1 MANTVSL
8 YKSFIIKDE
17 IRDQVY
23 EAEFKVKKD
32 WFENYLQDK
41 LEEEPDD
48 MYCSVDDFLMEYT
61 SDNADEVYEKA
72 IKENALIQDCIITD
86 AC

>member
-1 MANTVSL
+1 MANTVNL
-8 YKSFIIKDE
+8 YKSIIIRDE

-61 SDNADEVYEKA
+61 SDNADEVYKKA

>member
-1 MANTVSL
+1 MEKTVSL
-8 YKSFIIKDE
+8 YKSIIITDE
-17 IRDQVY
+17 IRDQVF

-32 WFENYLQDK
+32 WFENYLQGK
-41 LEEEPDD
+41 LEEDPED

-61 SDNADEVYEKA
+61 SDDADEVYEKA
-72 IKENALIQDCIITD
+72 VEDNALLQDCIITD

>member
-1 MANTVSL
+1 M
-8 YKSFIIKDE
+8 FIQIYDIRDE
-17 IRDQVY
+17 TRDQVY

-32 WFENYLQDK
+32 WFENYLQGK

-48 MYCSVDDFLMEYT
+48 MYCSVDDFLMDYT
-61 SDNADEVYEKA
+61 SDDADEVYEKA
-72 IKENALIQDCIITD
+72 VRENALVQDCIITD

>member
-1 MANTVSL
+1 MPNVVCL
-8 YKSFIIKDE
+8 YKSIVLRDNT
-17 IRDQVY
+17 RDQVY
-23 EAEFKVKKD
+23 ETEFKVKKD
-32 WFENYLQDK
+32 WFEKYLEQK

>member
-32 WFENYLQDK
+32 WFEKYLEQK

-86 AC
+86 VC

>member
-8 YKSFIIKDE
+8 YKSFIIRDE

-32 WFENYLQDK
+32 WFENYLQEK

>member
-1 MANTVSL
+1 MERTISL
-8 YKSFIIKDE
+8 YKSMVLRDE
-17 IRDQVY
+17 TRDQVY

-32 WFENYLQDK
+32 WFENYLQGK

-48 MYCSVDDFLMEYT
+48 MYCSIDDFLMDYT
-61 SDNADEVYEKA
+61 SDDADEVYEKA
-72 IKENALIQDCIITD
+72 TKEDALVQDCIITD

>member
-1 MANTVSL
+1 MKTVCL
-8 YKSFIIKDE
+8 YKSMIIRDE
-17 IRDQVY
+17 TRDQVY

-32 WFENYLQDK
+32 WFENYLQGK

-48 MYCSVDDFLMEYT
+48 MYCSVDDFLMDYT
-61 SDNADEVYEKA
+61 SDDADEVYEKA
-72 IKENALIQDCIITD
+72 VRENALVQDCIITD

>member
-1 MANTVSL
+1 MPNVVCL
-8 YKSFIIKDE
+8 YKSIILRDE
-17 IRDQVY
+17 TRDQVY

-32 WFENYLQDK
+32 WFENYLQEK

-48 MYCSVDDFLMEYT
+48 MYCSVDDFLMDYT
-61 SDNADEVYEKA
+61 SADADEVYEKA